1 MPKIITNKILK
12 YFKKKPKILIFGI
25 SYKKNVDDDRESP
38 SFEFMKIFKKRE
50 LNLIILILIF

>member
-12 YFKKKPKILIFGI
+12 FFNKPKILIFGI

-38 SFEFMKIFKKRE
+38 AFEFIKFFKKK
-50 LNLIILILIF
+50 LILI

>member
-12 YFKKKPKILIFGI
+12 FFNKKPKILIFGI

-38 SFEFMKIFKKRE
+38 AFEFMKIFKKKK
-50 LNLIILILIF
+50 LILI